1 VPGVVLGA
9 GAAGPVGAGA
19 AVGLAE
25 GGPDDRQAVAAAG
38 GLPVAAG
45 LAVGAHHVVGV
56 VVDREAGQVERVVVA
71 GLPAGVGRQWAGQLD
86 AMVGGRSK
94 ELPDADVAR
103 VDQVDLGQQVAGGE
117 VGVAALDGVQVGGG
131 RGRWWPRA

>member
-1 VPGVVLGA
+1 VPGVVLGT

-45 LAVGAHHVVGV
+45 LVVGADHVVGV
-56 VVDREAGQVERVVVA
+56 VVDPEAGQVERVVVA
-71 GLPAGVGRQWAGQLD
+71 GLPAGVERQRAGQLD
-86 AMVGGRSK
+86 AMVVGRRK
-94 ELPDADVAR
+94 DLPDTCVAR
-103 VDQVDLGQQVAGGE
+103 VDQVGVGQ
-117 VGVAALDGVQVGGG
+117 
-131 RGRWWPRA
+131 